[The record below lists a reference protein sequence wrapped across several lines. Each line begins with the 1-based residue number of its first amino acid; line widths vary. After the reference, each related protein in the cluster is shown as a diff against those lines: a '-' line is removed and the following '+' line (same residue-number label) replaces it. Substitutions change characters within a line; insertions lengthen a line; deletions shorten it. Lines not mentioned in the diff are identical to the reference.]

1 VHSAAALRLGYVRAV
16 GPVDLRRRAPGAKAP
31 VLILGFNAGLEDL
44 LHPRR
49 QRQGQRQRQR
59 LALRAF
65 VVPTL
70 RQAQGRLLRKRR
82 EGWGTRFV
90 SCGGEVKVPV
100 PRLFKERR
108 DKDGPPGI
116 DPPFAKL
123 IRGGW
128 FAKVF
133 FMSDRVMSE
142 SAMSESTEQI
152 RELLDSVYRV
162 DSGRILA
169 TLIRL
174 LGDFDLAEEAMHEA
188 FAAALSLWP
197 KSGVPGNPRP
207 WLISTARF
215 KAIDTLRRRARFD
228 ASQDEFVRYFEAQS
242 ISAERSNK
250 NEEHGLEDD
259 YLEDDR
265 LRLIFTCC
273 HPSLAPDAR
282 VALTLREVCGL
293 TTEEIAKAFLITP
306 RTLAQ
311 RVVRAKA
318 KIRETPIRYEVPTP
332 GELPERLGA
341 VLQVIYLVF
350 NEGYSAAA
358 GAEVTRAEL
367 TGEAIRLGRLLVEL
381 HLTELGPEPEVIGL
395 LSLMLLQESRRAA
408 RNSPT
413 GELILLEN
421 QDRALWNR
429 EQIAEGV
436 ALLEKALQYR
446 QKSRRFGS
454 YTLQAA
460 IAAVHAEAESVAR
473 TDWRQIV
480 ALYDRLLQVQPSPVV
495 QLNRAV
501 AIAMRDGPEAGLTNI
516 DAVLEHG
523 ELANYY
529 LAHSARADMCR
540 RLGRTAEARASY
552 EKALALTQQEP
563 ERQFLQERIRQL
575 K

>member
-1 VHSAAALRLGYVRAV
+1 LLVTREQRGSVELPRSSIESIGDFESTEEAICCPDFRVTTCAL
-16 GPVDLRRRAPGAKAP
+16 
-31 VLILGFNAGLEDL
+31 
-44 LHPRR
+44 
-49 QRQGQRQRQR
+49 
-59 LALRAF
+59 
-65 VVPTL
+65 
-70 RQAQGRLLRKRR
+70 
-82 EGWGTRFV
+82 
-90 SCGGEVKVPV
+90 C
-100 PRLFKERR
+100 
-108 DKDGPPGI
+108 I

-123 IRGGW
+123 IRGNW
-128 FAKVF
+128 FAKVG
-133 FMSDRVMSE
+133 VMSE
-142 SAMSESTEQI
+142 RSTEQT
-152 RELLDSVYRV
+152 RELLDSLYRV

-197 KSGVPGNPRP
+197 ESGVPGNPRP

-215 KAIDTLRRRARFD
+215 KAIDSLRRRARFD
-228 ASQDEFVRYFEAQS
+228 ASQDELARYLEAQS
-242 ISAERSNK
+242 SSAERSN
-250 NEEHGLEDD
+250 EE
-259 YLEDDR
+259 YSLEDDR

-273 HPSLAPDAR
+273 HPSLAPEAR

-311 RVVRAKA
+311 RIVRAKA
-318 KIRETPIRYEVPTP
+318 KIRETPIPYEVPTP
-332 GELPERLGA
+332 QELPERLGA

-367 TGEAIRLGRLLVEL
+367 TGEAIRLGRLLAEL
-381 HLTELGPEPEVIGL
+381 QPEPEVMGL

-408 RNSPT
+408 RMSPA

-421 QDRALWNR
+421 QDRSLWNR

-436 ALLEKALQYR
+436 ALVEKAL
-446 QKSRRFGS
+446 KSHRFGS

-460 IAAVHAEAESVAR
+460 IVSVHAEAESSAV

-480 ALYDRLLQVQPSPVV
+480 ALYDRLLRIHPSPIV

-501 AIAMRDGPEAGLTNI
+501 AIAERDGPEAGLTLI
-516 DAVLEHG
+516 DAVLDQG

-529 LAHSARADMCR
+529 LAHSARADMYR
-540 RLGRTAEARASY
+540 RLGRTAEARSSY

>member
-1 VHSAAALRLGYVRAV
+1 
-16 GPVDLRRRAPGAKAP
+16 
-31 VLILGFNAGLEDL
+31 
-44 LHPRR
+44 
-49 QRQGQRQRQR
+49 
-59 LALRAF
+59 
-65 VVPTL
+65 
-70 RQAQGRLLRKRR
+70 
-82 EGWGTRFV
+82 
-90 SCGGEVKVPV
+90 
-100 PRLFKERR
+100 
-108 DKDGPPGI
+108 
-116 DPPFAKL
+116 
-123 IRGGW
+123 
-128 FAKVF
+128 
-133 FMSDRVMSE
+133 MSE
-142 SAMSESTEQI
+142 QAMPEPSPQQI
-152 RELLDSVYRV
+152 NDPTHDQVRELLDSLYRV

-197 KSGVPGNPRP
+197 TSGVPGNPRP

-228 ASQDEFVRYFEAQS
+228 ASQDQLARHLETQSSSAQISSEAG
-242 ISAERSNK
+242 SNK
-250 NEEHGLEDD
+250 NEDD
-259 YLEDDR
+259 FLEDDR

-273 HPSLAPDAR
+273 HPSLPPEAR

-293 TTEEIAKAFLITP
+293 TTEEIAKAFLTTP

-311 RVVRAKA
+311 RIVRAKA
-318 KIRETPIRYEVPTP
+318 KIREERIPYEVPTP
-332 GELPERLGA
+332 RELPERLGA

-367 TGEAIRLGRLLVEL
+367 TGEAIRLGRLLMEL
-381 HLTELGPEPEVIGL
+381 WPEPEGVFPEGMGAEIMGL

-408 RNSPT
+408 RTSPT

-421 QDRALWNR
+421 QDRALWNK

-436 ALLEKALQYR
+436 ALLEKALGYPDKQR
-446 QKSRRFGS
+446 GNTQRKSRRFGS

-460 IAAVHAEAESVAR
+460 IAAVHAEAESVAA

-480 ALYDRLLQVQPSPVV
+480 ALYDELLQIQPSPVV

-501 AIAMRDGPEAGLTNI
+501 AIAMRDGPEAGLAHI
-516 DAVLEHG
+516 DAALQHG

-529 LAHSARADMCR
+529 LAYSARADMCR

-575 K
+575 N

>member
-1 VHSAAALRLGYVRAV
+1 
-16 GPVDLRRRAPGAKAP
+16 
-31 VLILGFNAGLEDL
+31 
-44 LHPRR
+44 
-49 QRQGQRQRQR
+49 
-59 LALRAF
+59 
-65 VVPTL
+65 
-70 RQAQGRLLRKRR
+70 
-82 EGWGTRFV
+82 
-90 SCGGEVKVPV
+90 
-100 PRLFKERR
+100 
-108 DKDGPPGI
+108 
-116 DPPFAKL
+116 
-123 IRGGW
+123 
-128 FAKVF
+128 
-133 FMSDRVMSE
+133 MSE
-142 SAMSESTEQI
+142 RVISEPSIEQI
-152 RELLDSVYRV
+152 RELLDSLYRV

-197 KSGVPGNPRP
+197 GSGVPGNPQP

-228 ASQDEFVRYFEAQS
+228 ASQDELVRHLEAQS
-242 ISAERSNK
+242 SSAERSNAK
-250 NEEHGLEDD
+250 DSVEDD
-259 YLEDDR
+259 SLEDDR

-273 HPSLAPDAR
+273 HPSLAPEAR

-293 TTEEIAKAFLITP
+293 TTEEIAKAFLTTP

-311 RVVRAKA
+311 RIVRAKA
-318 KIRETPIRYEVPTP
+318 KIRETPIPYEVPTP
-332 GELPERLGA
+332 QELPERLAA
-341 VLQVIYLVF
+341 VLHVIYLVF

-367 TGEAIRLGRLLVEL
+367 TGEAIRLGRLL
-381 HLTELGPEPEVIGL
+381 TELQPEPEVIGL
-395 LSLMLLQESRRAA
+395 LALMLLQESRRAA
-408 RNSPT
+408 RTSPT

-421 QDRALWNR
+421 QDRSLWNR

-436 ALLEKALQYR
+436 ALLQKALQ
-446 QKSRRFGS
+446 SRRFGS

-460 IAAVHAEAESVAR
+460 IAAVHAEAESVAA

-480 ALYDRLLQVQPSPVV
+480 ALYDQLVRIHPSPVAL
-495 QLNRAV
+495 LNRAV
-501 AIAMRDGPEAGLTNI
+501 AIAMCDGPEAGLTHI

-529 LAHSARADMCR
+529 LAHSARAELYR
-540 RLGRTAEARASY
+540 RLGRTDEARASY

>member
-1 VHSAAALRLGYVRAV
+1 
-16 GPVDLRRRAPGAKAP
+16 
-31 VLILGFNAGLEDL
+31 
-44 LHPRR
+44 
-49 QRQGQRQRQR
+49 
-59 LALRAF
+59 
-65 VVPTL
+65 
-70 RQAQGRLLRKRR
+70 
-82 EGWGTRFV
+82 
-90 SCGGEVKVPV
+90 
-100 PRLFKERR
+100 
-108 DKDGPPGI
+108 
-116 DPPFAKL
+116 
-123 IRGGW
+123 
-128 FAKVF
+128 
-133 FMSDRVMSE
+133 MSE
-142 SAMSESTEQI
+142 RSPKPLDAQI
-152 RELLDSVYRV
+152 RELLDRLYRV

-197 KSGVPGNPRP
+197 TSVVPDNPRP

-228 ASQDEFVRYFEAQS
+228 ASQDELARHLEAQWS
-242 ISAERSNK
+242 SPERSNTDASS
-250 NEEHGLEDD
+250 NEEDHLEDG
-259 YLEDDR
+259 LEDDR

-273 HPSLAPDAR
+273 HPLLPPEAR

-293 TTEEIAKAFLITP
+293 TTEEIARGFLITP

-311 RVVRAKA
+311 RIVRAKA
-318 KIRETPIRYEVPTP
+318 KIREIAIPYEVPTP
-332 GELPERLGA
+332 EELPERLGA

-367 TGEAIRLGRLLVEL
+367 TGEAIRLGRLL
-381 HLTELGPEPEVIGL
+381 TELQPEPEVPNPEVIGL
-395 LSLMLLQESRRAA
+395 LALMLLQESRHAA
-408 RNSPT
+408 RTSPT

-421 QDRALWNR
+421 QDRSLWNR

-436 ALLEKALQYR
+436 ALLEQAL
-446 QKSRRFGS
+446 KSQRFGS

-460 IAAVHAEAESVAR
+460 IAAVHAEAESTAA

-480 ALYDRLLQVQPSPVV
+480 ALYNQLVRIHPSPVV

-501 AIAMRDGPEAGLTNI
+501 AIAMRDGPEAGLRQI

-529 LAHSARADMCR
+529 LAHSARADMYR
-540 RLGRTAEARASY
+540 RLGRTDEARSSY
-552 EKALALTQQEP
+552 EKALTLTQQEP
-563 ERQFLQERIRQL
+563 ERQFLQERIREL